1 MRLGHVAIVASD
13 LERSLAF
20 YVGLVGL
27 QLTEHIEYPDADAG
41 HGVTVARGAFLRC
54 DETHHRLAIFV
65 LRGAEGPPVG
75 GGLHHLAFELP
86 TPEALLAKLRELR
99 EAGVEIV
106 NHRKGGPGNQPR
118 FYAHD
123 PDGHLVEF
131 YWGIDTI
138 APGDPVPGHEP
149 ITEIDLEG
157 YDFVARAAAL
167 GRPGRPA

>member
-20 YVGLVGL
+20 YTGLAGL
-27 QLTEHIEYPDADAG
+27 QLTERIEYPDDGVG
-41 HGVTVARGAFLRC
+41 HGVAVAAGAFLRC

-65 LRGAEGPPVG
+65 LRGGGDPSAV
-75 GGLHHLAFELP
+75 GGLHHLAFELES
-86 TPEALLAKLRELR
+86 PEALLAKLAQLQA
-99 EAGVEIV
+99 AGTEIV

-118 FYAHD
+118 FYARD

-138 APGDPVPGHEP
+138 GPDGRPPAHEP
-149 ITEIDLEG
+149 ITEIVLEEF
-157 YDFVARAAAL
+157 DFRARAAAL
-167 GRPGRPA
+167 ERLARR